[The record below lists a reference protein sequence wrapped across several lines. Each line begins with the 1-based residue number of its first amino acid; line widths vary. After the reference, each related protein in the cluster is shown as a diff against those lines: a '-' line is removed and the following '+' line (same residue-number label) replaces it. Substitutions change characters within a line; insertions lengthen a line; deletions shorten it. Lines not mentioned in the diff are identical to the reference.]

1 MRAKESSKKKQRKK
15 ERKEEETTRKEEQR
29 ISSSVPLV
37 DAIFFPSPHTHVL
50 RERGCPFH
58 LPHQASFPYYFFF
71 LFVFFSVCLSVFVCR
86 ATTGE
91 RVPLYPKP
99 RFGVSVSQC
108 NKKKICDAQMRTDR
122 NQFGNFYS
130 FLFCAPRPGAPRR
143 LCSVCVFF
151 GSRSLPLGFLF
162 FFFS

>member
-1 MRAKESSKKKQRKK
+1 MR
-15 ERKEEETTRKEEQR
+15 
-29 ISSSVPLV
+29 
-37 DAIFFPSPHTHVL
+37 
-50 RERGCPFH
+50 
-58 LPHQASFPYYFFF
+58 FFF
-71 LFVFFSVCLSVFVCR
+71 LPPTPTFCGNEVARFIFHTKRVSLIIFFSYLFFFSVCLSVFVCR

-143 LCSVCVFF
+143 LCSVCAFF

-162 FFFS
+162 FFQLKKKTSKRSQNRAEE